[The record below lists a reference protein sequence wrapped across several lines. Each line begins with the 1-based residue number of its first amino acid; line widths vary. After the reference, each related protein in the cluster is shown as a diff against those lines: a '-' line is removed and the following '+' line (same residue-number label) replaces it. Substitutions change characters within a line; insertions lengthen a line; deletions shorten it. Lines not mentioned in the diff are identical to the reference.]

1 MTIYIPLLYICLGV
15 QCEFFQSE
23 NYTLEEKK
31 CEQEIAERKSEL
43 SKQGRTVQAICVDVD
58 IKLERQINEF
68 ERKLYPQGTNQV
80 RDCNT
85 LGH

>member
-23 NYTLEEKK
+23 SYTLDEKK
-31 CEQEIAERKSEL
+31 CEQEITQQKTEL
-43 SKQGRTVQAICVDVD
+43 IKQGRKVEAICVDVD

-68 ERKLYPQGTNQV
+68 ERKLYPQRTNQV
-80 RDCNT
+80 
-85 LGH
+85 

>member
-23 NYTLEEKK
+23 SYTLDEKK
-31 CEQEIAERKSEL
+31 CEQEITQQKSEL
-43 SKQGRTVQAICVDVD
+43 IKQGRTVEAICVDVD

-68 ERKLYPQGTNQV
+68 ERKLYPEGTNQV
-80 RDCNT
+80 RYSY
-85 LGH
+85 